1 MRIFDQSTGLVA
13 CVLFSALVASPGGA
27 AESDGSS
34 IDGGSVPTITR
45 EQIEADW
52 LLQDVVR
59 KLPPAEPYRA
69 TPMTTEQ
76 DAAGAV
82 DGVKDGRFSFHT
94 ERDASPWW
102 QVDLGE
108 PVGLER
114 IVVYNRCDG
123 NVEGRAARLKVL
135 LSVDGNAWTDLYEH
149 DGTPFFGQADGKPLS
164 VPAGG

>member
-1 MRIFDQSTGLVA
+1 MRIFDQSTGLVT

-27 AESDGSS
+27 AESGGSS
-34 IDGGSVPTITR
+34 SDGGSVPTITR

-69 TPMTTEQ
+69 TPMTTKL

-82 DGVKDGRFSFHT
+82 DGVKDGRFGFHT
-94 ERDASPWW
+94 DRDASPWW

-108 PVGLER
+108 PVGLDR

-123 NVEGRAARLKVL
+123 NVEARAARL
-135 LSVDGNAWTDLYEH
+135 
-149 DGTPFFGQADGKPLS
+149 
-164 VPAGG
+164 